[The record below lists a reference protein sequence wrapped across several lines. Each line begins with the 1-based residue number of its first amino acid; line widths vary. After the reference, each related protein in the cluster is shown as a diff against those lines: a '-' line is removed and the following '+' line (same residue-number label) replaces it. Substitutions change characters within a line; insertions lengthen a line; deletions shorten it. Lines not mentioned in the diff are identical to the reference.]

1 MKISSSKRVNAA
13 GFLLMTRSFNSLEFL
28 LMRHPNRWDLPK
40 GHCDS
45 GESFLET
52 AIRETWEE
60 TGIAA
65 SEIEVDKNF
74 KFDLFYQVQ
83 YSEFGNQPFEKQVRY
98 FLGFLK
104 KKPDLQLTEHESA
117 VWHPW
122 APPHRIQRQTID
134 SLLEAVACHFDEHG
148 HSSV

>member
-1 MKISSSKRVNAA
+1 
-13 GFLLMTRSFNSLEFL
+13 
-28 LMRHPNRWDLPK
+28 MRHPNRWDLPK

-104 KKPDLQLTEHESA
+104 KN
-117 VWHPW
+117 
-122 APPHRIQRQTID
+122 RI
-134 SLLEAVACHFDEHG
+134 CN
-148 HSSV
+148 